1 MRRRNGNDSPTS
13 GSDNPVRKDQ
23 RQSTAVARGSS
34 VQNSTGKCVE
44 GEGLRAIAE
53 ALNAAGA
60 AAGEEY
66 EKKGTGEGALI

>member
-1 MRRRNGNDSPTS
+1 
-13 GSDNPVRKDQ
+13 
-23 RQSTAVARGSS
+23 